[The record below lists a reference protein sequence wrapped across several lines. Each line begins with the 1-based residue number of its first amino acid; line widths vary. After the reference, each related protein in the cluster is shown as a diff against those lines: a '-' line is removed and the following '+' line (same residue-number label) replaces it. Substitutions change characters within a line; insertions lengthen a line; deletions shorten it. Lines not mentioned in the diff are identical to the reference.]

1 VLCIIKSNE
10 LGIWDESHRPQRV
23 HLWAN
28 PQKLEPEGFKPDI
41 LRGAHSMIPTPPP
54 NPCGLSDS
62 GIDIISR
69 CVIVCFCETT
79 Y

>member
-1 VLCIIKSNE
+1 
-10 LGIWDESHRPQRV
+10 
-23 HLWAN
+23 
-28 PQKLEPEGFKPDI
+28 
-41 LRGAHSMIPTPPP
+41 MIPTPPP

-79 Y
+79 YWELFPNIVIRGLGKFDTYIFCITDAISRDDN